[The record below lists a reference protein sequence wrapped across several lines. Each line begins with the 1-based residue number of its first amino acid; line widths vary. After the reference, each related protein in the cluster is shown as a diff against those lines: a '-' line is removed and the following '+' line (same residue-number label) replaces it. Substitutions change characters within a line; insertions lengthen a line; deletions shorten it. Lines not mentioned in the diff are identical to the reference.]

1 MRGGA
6 LALAYALDD
15 ARVMCSFRFML
26 VLALVTVA
34 QSAAYVPA
42 TVLHAPEAMPPPVP
56 LSPVQTM
63 VPAGADL
70 QNYINRARPG
80 DVLFLE
86 PGATYVGNFTL
97 PELPEQPSGIPPQ
110 YITIRSG
117 ADNSRFPTADRVT
130 PEHAQWMPTIRSP
143 NGSSALATKPGAHHW
158 RLQWLAFE
166 ANSGGAGNIIS
177 LGDGSETQRDR
188 ANVPHHLELDGL
200 IIRGDPSQGQ
210 KRGIALNSADTVI
223 RNSDIREIKAAGQ
236 DSQAICGWNG
246 PGPFVIDNNYL
257 EAAAENMM
265 FGGSDPAI
273 RDLVPSDIIIRRN
286 YVTKPLAWRGSRW
299 TVKNLLELKNA
310 RRVMIESNVFE
321 NNWVAGQTGYALL
334 FKPVNQDGKAPWSD
348 VSDITVQFNIV
359 RHVSSGINILGT
371 DYEHPS
377 AHMRGLQIRN
387 NLFYDVD
394 AGRWGGDGRFL
405 LIGGGPADI
414 VVDHNTVIQSGSVV
428 QFYGTQNGR
437 PWQIENLHFT
447 NNLTRHNQFG
457 VIGESAGIGRSAIT
471 AYVNH
476 DEFRRNVLAGG
487 DPSRYPPD
495 NLFPSVAELMA
506 DFVDSAHDD
515 YRLRTT
521 SRFRAAAT
529 DGSMLGANLEELQRR
544 KPPEREPRSTPQ
556 RRTEK

>member
-1 MRGGA
+1 
-6 LALAYALDD
+6 
-15 ARVMCSFRFML
+15 MCTLRFVL
-26 VLALVTVA
+26 VLAVVTFA

-42 TVLHAPEAMPPPVP
+42 TAVIEPDAMRRGVLASA
-56 LSPVQTM
+56 VQTM

-70 QNYINRARPG
+70 QTYINRARPG

-86 PGATYVGNFTL
+86 PGATFIGNFTL
-97 PELPEQPSGIPPQ
+97 PALPEQPSAIPAQ
-110 YITIRSG
+110 FITIRSG
-117 ADNSRFPTADRVT
+117 ADNSHFPTAGRVT

-158 RLQWLAFE
+158 RLQWLAFA

-177 LGDGSETQRDR
+177 LGDGGETQRDR
-188 ANVPHHLELDGL
+188 ADVPHHLELDGL

-257 EAAAENMM
+257 EAAAENVM

-273 RDLVPSDIIIRRN
+273 RDLVPSDITIRRN

-310 RRVMIESNVFE
+310 RRVVIESNVFE
-321 NNWVAGQTGYALL
+321 NSWVAAQTGYALL

-348 VSDITVQFNIV
+348 VSDITVQYNIV
-359 RHVSSGINILGT
+359 RHVSTAISILGT

-377 AHMRGLQIRN
+377 AHMRGLRIRH

-437 PWQIENLHFT
+437 PWMIDNLHFT
-447 NNLTRHNQFG
+447 NNLTRHNQYG
-457 VIGESAGIGRSAIT
+457 IIGESAGIGRSAIA
-471 AYVNH
+471 AYVKG
-476 DEFRRNVLAGG
+476 DEFRRNVIAGG

-495 NLFPSVAELMA
+495 NLFPSVAELMSE
-506 DFVDSAHDD
+506 FVDSAQDD
-515 YRLRTT
+515 YRLRAT
-521 SRFRAAAT
+521 SRFSTAAT
-529 DGSMLGANLEELQRR
+529 DGSMLGANLEELGRR
-544 KPPEREPRSTPQ
+544 RPPEREPRSTPP
-556 RRTEK
+556 RTRK